1 VHIVPTESP
10 LNSHREARTHPDVCA
25 VMVTYNPELSFEQNV
40 RDLLP
45 QVGKLIIVDNQ
56 SSSVAHSL
64 IRQAASNHEVEVIWN
79 ERNLGIAGA
88 LNRGINRALASGEYR
103 WIATFDQDSH
113 MPSDYLTTI
122 IESYSTCPFRD
133 KVAMIGATYTS
144 PSTEFVPDS
153 MSARNGCGFRE
164 VKTLMMSGSLVKSSA
179 FGECGRFDQSLFM
192 DCVDHEFCLRLRR
205 HGFRVIQAKQA
216 LLAHQPGSP
225 TSHRILWKRFT
236 TTNHSPSRRY
246 YNAHNRLV
254 VYRRY
259 LSSELLWV
267 LADVFDWFRDVIKL
281 VLFERN
287 RTQKLASIAKGT
299 WAAMLEPLPARPD
312 TVDGSGPGVDDR

>member
-1 VHIVPTESP
+1 
-10 LNSHREARTHPDVCA
+10 
-25 VMVTYNPELSFEQNV
+25 MVTYNPELSFEQNV

-56 SSSVAHSL
+56 SSSVARSL
-64 IRQAASNHEVEVIWN
+64 IRQTASTHGVEVIWN

-88 LNRGINRALASGEYR
+88 LNRGIDRALASGQYR

-122 IESYSTCPFRD
+122 IESYSACPFRD
-133 KVAMIGATYTS
+133 EVAMIGATYTS
-144 PSTEFVPDS
+144 PATEFVPNS
-153 MSARNGCGFRE
+153 KSAPNRCGFRE
-164 VKTLMMSGSLVKSSA
+164 VKTLMTSGSLVKSS
-179 FGECGRFDQSLFM
+179 DQSLFM

-216 LLAHQPGSP
+216 LLPHQPGSP

-246 YNAHNRLV
+246 YNAHNRML

-299 WAAMLEPLPARPD
+299 WAAMLESLPARPD
-312 TVDGSGPGVDDR
+312 TVYGSWTGVDDR

>member
-1 VHIVPTESP
+1 VNSTISAAQCESP
-10 LNSHREARTHPDVCA
+10 CKIRPHSDVCA
-25 VMVTYNPELSFEQNV
+25 VIVTYNPDSSFEQNV
-40 RDLLP
+40 QALLP
-45 QVGKLIIVDNQ
+45 QVGRLIIVDNQ
-56 SSSVAHSL
+56 SSSAANSR
-64 IRQAASNHEVEVIWN
+64 IRLAASTHGVEVIWN

-88 LNRGINRALASGEYR
+88 LNRGIDRALASGQYR

-122 IESYSTCPFRD
+122 IESYSACPFRD
-133 KVAMIGATYTS
+133 KVAMIGATYRS
-144 PSTEFVPDS
+144 PETEIVPEST
-153 MSARNGCGFRE
+153 SARNGCGFRE
-164 VKTLMMSGSLVKSSA
+164 VKTLMTSGSLVKSSA
-179 FGECGRFDQSLFM
+179 FGECGRFDESLFM

-216 LLAHQPGSP
+216 LLEHQLGSP

-236 TTNHSPSRRY
+236 TTNHSPTRRY
-246 YNAHNRLV
+246 YNAHNRML

-259 LSSELLWV
+259 LSSELLWALSDV
-267 LADVFDWFRDVIKL
+267 LDWLRDVIKL

-299 WAAMLEPLPARPD
+299 WAAMLEPLPARLD
-312 TVDGSGPGVDDR
+312 TIEGSCTGVDDH